1 MSSVSDIAFGP
12 YLRAAIAALI
22 ASSRDITRLAGP
34 LLLPEGGAPLIDR
47 EPPLPSTRR
56 GVASSCVSTGA
67 CSSSADGFRSEAH
80 TSELQSLMRISYA
93 VFCLKKHKRAVF
105 GALETGRTH

>member
-67 CSSSADGFRSEAH
+67 CSSSADGFTLTALSKAAH
-80 TSELQSLMRISYA
+80 TRSFA
-93 VFCLKKHKRAVF
+93 
-105 GALETGRTH
+105 GRGLLPIIDFRLFA